1 MRRSVA
7 LSVAAFAAVAV
18 TAILALRATERLELP
33 LRDAALRVSTPLPAT
48 STVVVAID
56 EQSIREFGRW
66 PWPRA
71 RVADLINRAADAGA
85 RAVVLDVL
93 LAERAPGDDQIAAAI
108 RRVQTIAI
116 AALDDHGRWLL
127 PVVAGTVAHGNF
139 ELDDDG
145 IVRRFAST
153 KQSGDRALTALSV
166 EAASIITGAP
176 IPVGRSLAPMFRT
189 RPQTIPIISATD
201 FLRGG
206 QRPSAVRTA
215 EAAVLHKI
223 VFFGSTAAGIGDTRL
238 TPVSHDEEPGVMIH
252 AAATESL
259 VRGEILMELPPIF
272 AGLFAGIGVSA
283 ILLLRRRR
291 IASAVLI
298 TLIAAGGFLL
308 LERAHIAIP
317 FVTLSAT
324 ALVTL
329 IGVEA
334 AKFRDTAQE
343 LQALATRVAAR
354 RAHEAESKRVLAH
367 ELRTPLASMRGLS
380 QLLGGFE
387 LNEDERRRVASLLEA
402 EAGKLQI
409 MVNGLLDLERLPLRD
424 FQASSSVTDLGNLVA
439 KRIEFLKA
447 SSDRPLMMSVTPDVF
462 VRADAALLDRIIDNL
477 VGNAI
482 KYSPD
487 GSPVAIT
494 VRRNGSDAM
503 VEVED
508 RGPGIAPSERQK
520 IFDRFFRGAAAAG
533 TAGLGL
539 GLSLVS
545 EVAQWH
551 GGAVSAHDAA
561 GGGSVFTVA
570 LPLAAAEE
578 KIGAM

>member
-259 VRGEILMELPPIF
+259 VRGEILTELPPIF

-334 AKFRDTAQE
+334 AKFRNTAQE
-343 LQALATRVAAR
+343 LQALATRVAGR

-533 TAGLGL
+533 TTGLGL